1 MNAGTTRRD
10 YLKLLAATAGLAAAA
25 PLTGAQESTSKP
37 EPQSGPPP
45 DHQRRMQW
53 WHQAK
58 FGMFIHWGLYSVIG
72 RHEWAME
79 VEGIP
84 IPQYELLAKHFNPK
98 PNAARDW
105 ARLAKQAGQKYMV
118 MTTKHHEGFCNFD
131 TKLTDYCAPRQAAG
145 RDLVREFV
153 DAARAE
159 GLRVGFYYS
168 LMDWHHPD
176 GARCAT
182 DEAARQRF
190 VAYTHGLIRELMTNY
205 GKIDV
210 LWYDVDWPLTP
221 EQWESQK
228 MNDMVF
234 QLQPDI
240 IVNNRNGLPGDFS
253 TPEQEIRA
261 ADKGRAWETCMTL
274 NDSWG
279 FHKAD
284 DNWKTPK
291 TIVNNLI
298 TCARG
303 GGNYL
308 LNIGPKPD
316 GSIPQQSIE
325 ILQAVG
331 KWTSQNGASIYGT
344 ERNNFDWHVYANF
357 TQRGN
362 TAYAHVTNWP
372 GDTPKTNYE
381 ISLDVMKMEGSDFSC
396 GLTFPVAD
404 SFASLIL
411 GGWGGT
417 VVGISSID
425 EHDASENETTKIIAF
440 PKDRWYAVRMR
451 VTPDKL
457 EAWLDHRKIVDLVI
471 TNRRIALRPG
481 EIIRS
486 KPLGISTYQTSAAF
500 RNIKIRRL

>member
-1 MNAGTTRRD
+1 MMAASAGM
-10 YLKLLAATAGLAAAA
+10 ATAA
-25 PLTGAQESTSKP
+25 PLSFAQQDAASPTSQP
-37 EPQSGPPP
+37 GPPP
-45 DHQRRMQW
+45 GHERRIQW
-53 WHQAK
+53 WHEAK
-58 FGMFIHWGLYSVIG
+58 FGMFIHWGLYSLIG

-84 IPQYELLAKHFNPK
+84 IPQYEMLAKHFNPK

-131 TKLTDYCAPRQAAG
+131 TKLTDYCAPKQAAS

-153 DAARAE
+153 EAARAE

-182 DEAARQRF
+182 DEGARQRF
-190 VAYTHGLIRELMTNY
+190 VAYTHGLISELMTNY

-279 FHKAD
+279 YHKAD

-291 TIVNNLI
+291 TVVHNLI

-316 GSIPQQSIE
+316 GSIPQESIE

-331 KWTSQNGASIYGT
+331 KWTSPNGAAIYGT
-344 ERNNFDWHVYANF
+344 GGNNFDWHVYATF

-362 TAYAHVTNWP
+362 TVYAHVTYWP
-372 GDTPKTNYE
+372 GDTPAE
-381 ISLDVMKMEGSDFSC
+381 QW
-396 GLTFPVAD
+396 LTFYQPPSVI
-404 SFASLIL
+404 SF
-411 GGWGGT
+411 GGWRT
-417 VVGISSID
+417 KVNSVRLLVGD
-425 EHDASENETTKIIAF
+425 
-440 PKDRWYAVRMR
+440 
-451 VTPDKL
+451 
-457 EAWLDHRKIVDLVI
+457 
-471 TNRRIALRPG
+471 
-481 EIIRS
+481 
-486 KPLGISTYQTSAAF
+486 KPLMFTQDDLSLRITGLPATAPDQPATVIAIECDGEPAMDHQYVRKNRPRF
-500 RNIKIRRL
+500 KIGVS

>member
-1 MNAGTTRRD
+1 MNRGTSRRD
-10 YLKLLAATAGLAAAA
+10 YLKMMAATAGLATAA
-25 PLTGAQESTSKP
+25 PLAFAQEDAAKKSA
-37 EPQSGPPP
+37 QQVPPP
-45 DHQRRMQW
+45 GHERRIQW
-53 WHQAK
+53 WQEAK

-84 IPQYELLAKHFNPK
+84 IPQYEVLAKHFNPK

-131 TKLTDYCAPRQAAG
+131 TKLTDYCAPKQAAG

-190 VAYTHGLIRELMTNY
+190 VAYTHGLIRELMTDY
-205 GKIDV
+205 GKIDI

-279 FHKAD
+279 YHKAD
-284 DNWKTPK
+284 DSWKTPK

-316 GSIPQQSIE
+316 GSIPQESID
-325 ILQAVG
+325 ILHAVG
-331 KWTSQNGASIYGT
+331 QWTSKNGAAIYGT
-344 ERNNFDWHVYANF
+344 ERNDFEWHVYANF

-362 TAYAHVTNWP
+362 TAYAHVTDWP
-372 GDTPKTNYE
+372 GDTPAE
-381 ISLDVMKMEGSDFSC
+381 QW
-396 GLTFPVAD
+396 LTFYQPPSVI
-404 SFASLIL
+404 SF
-411 GGWGGT
+411 GGWRT
-417 VVGISSID
+417 KVKSVRLLVGD
-425 EHDASENETTKIIAF
+425 
-440 PKDRWYAVRMR
+440 
-451 VTPDKL
+451 
-457 EAWLDHRKIVDLVI
+457 
-471 TNRRIALRPG
+471 
-481 EIIRS
+481 
-486 KPLGISTYQTSAAF
+486 KPLTFTQDDLSL
-500 RNIKIRRL
+500 KITGLPATAPDQPATVIAIECDGEPALSHEYVRKTRPRFKIGVS